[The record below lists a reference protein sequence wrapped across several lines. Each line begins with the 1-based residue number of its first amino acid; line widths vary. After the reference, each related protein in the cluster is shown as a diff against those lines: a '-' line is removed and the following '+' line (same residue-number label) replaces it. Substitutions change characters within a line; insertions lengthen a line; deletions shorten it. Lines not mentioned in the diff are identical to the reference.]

1 MPFVRIIR
9 RVVGI
14 WIGLWATAVAA
25 GAIVKFTA
33 KPLTDPASPSFN
45 LVTVFDGVE
54 FRPTTATLGSSKSF
68 TMFGGT
74 QIDLRRAR
82 TTSSRILLDVTTIIG
97 GTSITVPD
105 TWRVTVDGPTFAG
118 GREVRVTEH
127 DVLADEAPH
136 LVIRATTVVGGLQV
150 DARPVIAA
158 AAG

>member
-1 MPFVRIIR
+1 MRIVR

-33 KPLTDPASPSFN
+33 KPLTDAAAPSFN
-45 LVTVFDGVE
+45 LVTVFDGIE
-54 FRPTTATLGSSKSF
+54 FRPTTTTLGSSKTF

-74 QIDLRRAR
+74 QLDLRRAR
-82 TTSSRILLDVTTIIG
+82 TTSSRILLDVTTIVG

-105 TWRVTVDGPTFAG
+105 TWRVTVDGPTVAG

-127 DVLADEAPH
+127 ADLTDDAPY
-136 LVIRATTVVGGLQV
+136 LLIRARTVVGGLKV
-150 DARPVIAA
+150 EARPVIAA
-158 AAG
+158 AAV